1 MSNTESFFNQ
11 EYNPRLSVLDHLDIM
26 QGWQQKSE
34 YARAN
39 AHCLLD
45 IAYGSDQD
53 ERIDLFFADKKNSP
67 CLIFIHGGYWRG
79 SDKSEFSFIAKEF
92 ASRGIHVF
100 VMNYGL
106 APRVD
111 LETIVE
117 QVRRGTQ
124 WVFDHAASY
133 GANPMELYITG
144 HSAGGHLAAMMM
156 TQSWNHQ
163 EKSIIKGALP
173 ISGLFDLEPLIQASF
188 IQPILQLDQ
197 DRARRLSP
205 IYKKPFGTIPFWTC
219 VGGDESS
226 AFHSQSQLL
235 AKAWTDSFQG
245 VIPMPNYNHF
255 TVMDELANPRS
266 ALHQAVLKM
275 MTLD

>member
-1 MSNTESFFNQ
+1 MSISESFFNQ
-11 EYNPRLSVLDHLDIM
+11 EYNPRLSVIDHLQIM

-34 YARAN
+34 FARAN
-39 AHCLLD
+39 AHCMLD
-45 IAYGSDQD
+45 IAYGLDQD
-53 ERIDLFFADKKNSP
+53 EKIDLFFSDTKNSP

-188 IQPILQLDQ
+188 IQPILQLDEA
-197 DRARRLSP
+197 RARQLSP
-205 IYKKPFGTIPFWTC
+205 IYKKPFGNIPFWTC
-219 VGGDESS
+219 VGGDESN

-245 VIPMPNYNHF
+245 VIPMPNCNHF

-275 MTLD
+275 MNLD

>member
-133 GANPMELYITG
+133 GANPLELYITG

-275 MTLD
+275 MNLD

>member
-245 VIPMPNYNHF
+245 VIPMPNYNHL

-275 MTLD
+275 MNLD